1 MIFIG
6 DENMNYYNEIKNE
19 IIDIETYKKV
29 KDYSKNKRELEGY
42 YKIGKLIINAQGG
55 ESRAKY
61 GNGLIK
67 DFSKKLTQ
75 DLGKGYDTTTLKRM
89 RQFYLMIEKG
99 APLEHQ
105 LTWSHYKILLPLKD
119 YEKIVYYINQCTK
132 SNLSKRQLQQ
142 KIKNQ
147 EYERLDD
154 KTKEKLIKNEEPKIG
169 DYIKRPILIK
179 INEGENLISE
189 KALKYTIMDNITDF
203 MKELGDGYAFIESEY
218 KISDYGT
225 NNYIDLLLF
234 NIKYNCYTVVE
245 LKITELKKE
254 HIGQIQTYMN
264 YIDENV
270 KNINQ
275 NNTIGIIVCKKD
287 NEFVMHYCKNK
298 NIYQTTYLTV
308 NEEIVEYI

>member
-1 MIFIG
+1 M
-6 DENMNYYNEIKNE
+6 DYYNEIKNE

-42 YKIGKLIINAQGG
+42 YKIGKLIVEAQGG
-55 ESRAKY
+55 EERAKY

-67 DFSKKLTQ
+67 NFSKKLV
-75 DLGKGYDTTTLKRM
+75 LECGKKYNERTLRRI
-89 RQFYLMIEKG
+89 RQFYLIFKYEKWS
-99 APLEHQ
+99 
-105 LTWSHYKILLPLKD
+105 TMSTKICWSHFTELLSIKDNNKIK
-119 YEKIVYYINQCTK
+119 YYIRIVEEK
-132 SNLSKRQLQQ
+132 NLGVRELRE
-142 KIKNQ
+142 KIKNN
-147 EYERLDD
+147 EYERLD
-154 KTKEKLIKNEEPKIG
+154 EGIKKKFIKDEEPEIG
-169 DYIKRPILIK
+169 EEIGEYIKKPILIK
-179 INEGENLISE
+179 INKEMNIVSE

-218 KISDYGT
+218 KISDYGI

-234 NIKYNCYTVVE
+234 NIKYNCYIVVE
-245 LKITELKKE
+245 LKITELRKE

-264 YIDENV
+264 YIDEKL

-287 NEFVMHYCKNK
+287 NKFVMHYCNNK

-308 NEEIVEYI
+308 NE

>member
-1 MIFIG
+1 M
-6 DENMNYYNEIKNE
+6 DYYNEIKNE

-42 YKIGKLIINAQGG
+42 YKIGKLIVEAQGG
-55 ESRAKY
+55 EERAKY

-67 DFSKKLTQ
+67 NFSKKLV
-75 DLGKGYDTTTLKRM
+75 LECGKKYNERTLRRI
-89 RQFYLMIEKG
+89 RQFYLIFKYEKWS
-99 APLEHQ
+99 
-105 LTWSHYKILLPLKD
+105 TMSTKICWSHFTELLSIKDNNKIK
-119 YEKIVYYINQCTK
+119 YYIRIVEEQ
-132 SNLSKRQLQQ
+132 NLGVRELRE
-142 KIKNQ
+142 KIKNN
-147 EYERLDD
+147 EYERLD
-154 KTKEKLIKNEEPKIG
+154 EGIKKKFIKDEEPEIG
-169 DYIKRPILIK
+169 EYIKKPILIK
-179 INEGENLISE
+179 INKEMNIVSE

-218 KISDYGT
+218 KISDYGI

-234 NIKYNCYTVVE
+234 NIKYNCYIVVE
-245 LKITELKKE
+245 LKITELRKE

-287 NEFVMHYCKNK
+287 NKFVMHYCNNK

-308 NEEIVEYI
+308 NE

>member
-1 MIFIG
+1 
-6 DENMNYYNEIKNE
+6 MNYYNEIKNE

-42 YKIGKLIINAQGG
+42 YKIGKLIIEAQGG
-55 ESRAKY
+55 EERAKY
-61 GNGLIK
+61 GDGLIK
-67 DFSKKLTQ
+67 EYSKKLILEC
-75 DLGKGYDTTTLKRM
+75 DKKYNERTLRRI
-89 RQFYLMIEKG
+89 RQFYLFFKNEKWS
-99 APLEHQ
+99 
-105 LTWSHYKILLPLKD
+105 TMSTKIYWSHFTELLSIKDNNKIKYYIRITEEQNLGVRELR
-119 YEKIVYYINQCTK
+119 EKIK
-132 SNLSKRQLQQ
+132 SN
-142 KIKNQ
+142 

-154 KTKEKLIKNEEPKIG
+154 KTKEKLIKKEKTKIG
-169 DYIKRPILIK
+169 DYIKKPILIK
-179 INEGENLISE
+179 LNDEKTIVSE
-189 KALKYTIMDNITDF
+189 KTLKYTIIENITDF

-218 KISDYGT
+218 KISDYRI

-270 KNINQ
+270 KSINQ